1 MGSIQSKL
9 TGGVNDG
16 RPQKKNNRK
25 LLKIGCIV
33 FAMAIV
39 VRFWRRRRATVQL
52 PFKTVWE
59 LMDDLKHDK
68 VSQISIGQSIM
79 HVFLRHGSSA
89 DLSSSTPYQV
99 LAIPAIT
106 SVLGPQLVKFMQ
118 ENKIPASVLSP
129 ETGILTSILPLLLLC
144 APFIYLGICIYFLR
158 NMNNR
163 GNKVGKLT
171 SKDHNQVTN
180 LPTFADVAGIAQAK
194 SEMQSVVELL
204 RDPQRYRFVG
214 ARQPRGILLVG
225 PSGTGKT
232 LLAKAVAGEA
242 GVPFFSCSASDFVE
256 TLVGRGAARIR
267 SLFARAIKAASGNKS
282 GSVIVFIDELDAV
295 GKARGGI
302 NSHDERE
309 QTLNQL
315 LTAMDGFESHDNIVV
330 IAATNMVEVLDPA
343 LIRPGRFDVHIHVG
357 LCDERGRLAILQVHA
372 QKLRVSEES
381 APDLQAIARN
391 TVGFTG
397 AELAGLA
404 NDAALL
410 AVRARRRSV
419 EQVHFVMALQRAKKR
434 FKSHKD
440 PRRNRSTLTEPFA
453 SLLRRQWGQSGK
465 RRASPKPKPA
475 DADPRDTPDDRGTS
489 D

>member
-1 MGSIQSKL
+1 
-9 TGGVNDG
+9 
-16 RPQKKNNRK
+16 
-25 LLKIGCIV
+25 
-33 FAMAIV
+33 MAIV

-79 HVFLRHGSSA
+79 HVFLRHESSA
-89 DLSSSTPYQV
+89 DSSSSTPYQV

-214 ARQPRGILLVG
+214 ARQPRGILLVR
-225 PSGTGKT
+225 
-232 LLAKAVAGEA
+232 
-242 GVPFFSCSASDFVE
+242 C
-256 TLVGRGAARIR
+256 I
-267 SLFARAIKAASGNKS
+267 
-282 GSVIVFIDELDAV
+282 
-295 GKARGGI
+295 
-302 NSHDERE
+302 
-309 QTLNQL
+309 
-315 LTAMDGFESHDNIVV
+315 
-330 IAATNMVEVLDPA
+330 
-343 LIRPGRFDVHIHVG
+343 
-357 LCDERGRLAILQVHA
+357 C
-372 QKLRVSEES
+372 
-381 APDLQAIARN
+381 
-391 TVGFTG
+391 
-397 AELAGLA
+397 
-404 NDAALL
+404 ALL
-410 AVRARRRSV
+410 VC
-419 EQVHFVMALQRAKKR
+419 L
-434 FKSHKD
+434 
-440 PRRNRSTLTEPFA
+440 
-453 SLLRRQWGQSGK
+453 
-465 RRASPKPKPA
+465 
-475 DADPRDTPDDRGTS
+475 
-489 D
+489 